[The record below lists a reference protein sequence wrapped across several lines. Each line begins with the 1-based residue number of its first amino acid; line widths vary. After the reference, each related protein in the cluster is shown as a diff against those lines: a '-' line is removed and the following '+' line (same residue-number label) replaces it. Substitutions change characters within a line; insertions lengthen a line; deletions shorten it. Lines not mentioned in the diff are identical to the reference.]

1 MMPADSRFLVA
12 HLKRFIHEAKSNW
25 DMAFKHSLQS
35 LQVLVQSASEPFPLL
50 FAMFVFNVCFLFLLS
65 FFGKLRDWLNKQVT
79 VISSQ
84 SARRRRLVDQ

>member
-50 FAMFVFNVCFLFLLS
+50 FAMFVFFFCSV